1 MFKKFTFVAFG
12 RIASIAV
19 ALVLLT
25 AAPAA
30 QAGLLK
36 AIAEAGAK
44 AAAEDAAKAGAR
56 GAEITASGVSIENKL
71 ASPEAK
77 VASAEV
83 NGMKVEP
90 KIGGGASESGA
101 GEESAPAWFK
111 VLVFLGI
118 GVWLL
123 SKFRGKRASPSA
135 SGSQAS

>member
-30 QAGLLK
+30 QAGWLS
-36 AIAEAGAK
+36 AGERAAARVAAEEAAK
-44 AAAEDAAKAGAR
+44 AAAKGGEA
-56 GAEITASGVSIENKL
+56 TGVKFEGKVGSVE
-71 ASPEAK
+71 

-111 VLVFLGI
+111 VLCFLGI